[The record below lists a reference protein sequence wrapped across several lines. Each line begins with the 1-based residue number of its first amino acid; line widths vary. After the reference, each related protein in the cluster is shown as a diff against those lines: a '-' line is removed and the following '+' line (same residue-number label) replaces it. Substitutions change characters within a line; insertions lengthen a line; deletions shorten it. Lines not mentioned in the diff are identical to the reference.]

1 MNTTL
6 IALFGLAAGIGQAET
21 PVPADVQVTRG
32 KSLSLGIK
40 YNPETR
46 KDIQEVRLFLSQDQG
61 QTWFMRQAVLPNV
74 NEFAFTVK
82 DDGMYFINM
91 QLAYLDGR
99 LEPPDVSRVLPA
111 QKIIIDSTPPVVK
124 VGSVQRVGEEIA
136 VDWSVEDKF
145 PNDRMTMI
153 RFRPVSGG
161 ESDWQV
167 ATDGVLNRNSA
178 KFKCPLTGP
187 LVVQVLAT
195 DLAGNVGRA
204 SKELSAI
211 TTSAYTPSTPPVMP
225 TAPLASPASP
235 ANPEPAPVAGPLPP
249 PTLAVEAATPPFAP
263 TPAPAMAP
271 PAVEAQ
277 KPIAMG
283 SGTGVPVVA
292 PAMVPATPAAA
303 PPVVSEA
310 PIPAQIIRT
319 PRFDLN
325 YQLEGGPSG
334 IARMDL
340 YVTRDDGRSWIRWS
354 THSGSESPVKVI
366 LDAKFNQELE
376 GEYGFRLVPVSGAGL
391 SEGAPVAGSTPEI
404 KIQLDTTAPV
414 IKVYQPTP
422 DINNRGALMLH
433 WEATDRN
440 FGKEPISIEY
450 SENPTGPWKPVTGGD
465 AVIPVAGGGMQG
477 TPRVANTG
485 NYSWQLPGN
494 LQTPKVYLKF
504 VAVDLAGNR
513 SEVVTPNP
521 ILVDLL
527 KPRAKIQGITPPGT
541 GR

>member
-1 MNTTL
+1 MNATL
-6 IALFGLAAGIGQAET
+6 IALFGLAAGVGQAE
-21 PVPADVQVTRG
+21 PAVPADVQVTRG

-40 YNPETR
+40 YNPDTR

-91 QLAYLDGR
+91 QLAYMDGR

-111 QKIIIDSTPPVVK
+111 QKIIIDSTAPVVK
-124 VGSVQRVGEEIA
+124 IGTVQRVGEEVA
-136 VDWSVEDKF
+136 VDWSIEDKF

-153 RFRPVSGG
+153 RYRPTTGS
-161 ESDWQV
+161 EADWQV

-204 SKELSAI
+204 SKELSAM
-211 TTSAYTPSTPPVMP
+211 TTSAYTPSMPPVMP
-225 TAPLASPASP
+225 SAPLPAP
-235 ANPEPAPVAGPLPP
+235 ALPTNTEPAPVGGPLPP
-249 PTLAVEAATPPFAP
+249 PTLAVEPAP
-263 TPAPAMAP
+263 TVTPSPAPTMQP
-271 PAVEAQ
+271 VETQ

-283 SGTGVPVVA
+283 SGTGMPVMAPTMA
-292 PAMVPATPAAA
+292 PAPAAA
-303 PPVVSEA
+303 PQVSEV
-310 PIPAQIIRT
+310 PVSVQIIRT

-334 IARMDL
+334 IARVDL

-354 THSGSESPVKVI
+354 THSGGESPLKVI
-366 LDAKFNQELE
+366 LDTKFNQDLE
-376 GEYGFRLVPVSGAGL
+376 GEYGLRLVPVSGAGL
-391 SEGAPVAGSTPEI
+391 SEGAPVAGSTPEM
-404 KIQLDTTAPV
+404 KVHLDVTAPV

-465 AVIPVAGGGMQG
+465 TVIPVAGGGIAA
-477 TPRVANTG
+477 TIKVANTG
-485 NYSWQLPGN
+485 NYSWQLPAN

-527 KPRAKIQGITPPGT
+527 KPKAKIQGITPT
-541 GR
+541 GPSR

>member
-1 MNTTL
+1 
-6 IALFGLAAGIGQAET
+6 
-21 PVPADVQVTRG
+21 
-32 KSLSLGIK
+32 
-40 YNPETR
+40 
-46 KDIQEVRLFLSQDQG
+46 
-61 QTWFMRQAVLPNV
+61 
-74 NEFAFTVK
+74 
-82 DDGMYFINM
+82 M

-111 QKIIIDSTPPVVK
+111 QKIIIDSTAPVVK
-124 VGSVQRVGEEIA
+124 IGTVQRVGEE
-136 VDWSVEDKF
+136 VNVEWSVEDKF

-153 RFRPVSGG
+153 RYRTTTGS

-187 LVVQVLAT
+187 VVVQVLAT

-204 SKELSAI
+204 SKELNPI

-225 TAPLASPASP
+225 SAPLAAPALP
-235 ANPEPAPVAGPLPP
+235 TNTEPTPVGGPLPP
-249 PTLAVEAATPPFAP
+249 PTLAVEPTTPAFTPS
-263 TPAPAMAP
+263 PAPAPVAATVP
-271 PAVEAQ
+271 PALETQ

-283 SGTGVPVVA
+283 SGTGMPTTA
-292 PAMVPATPAAA
+292 PAMVPAPANVA
-303 PPVVSEA
+303 PQVAEVPVSV
-310 PIPAQIIRT
+310 QIIKS

-334 IARMDL
+334 IARVDL

-366 LDAKFNQELE
+366 LDTKFNQELE

-391 SEGAPVAGSTPEI
+391 SEGAPVAGSTPEM
-404 KIQLDTTAPV
+404 KVQLDTTSPI

-465 AVIPVAGGGMQG
+465 AVIPVAGGGM
-477 TPRVANTG
+477 TPTTRVANTG
-485 NYSWQLPGN
+485 NYSWQLPAN

-513 SEVVTPNP
+513 SEVTTPNP

-527 KPRAKIQGITPPGT
+527 KPKAKIQGITPTGPG
-541 GR
+541 R